1 MIYLSLFFGLLYIYI
16 TLYVCLIFLLLCL
29 LCFLFLVL
37 SLNYFLKTFYSFH
50 LAQNICLHCLVYLL
64 LLNCFFLLFF
74 LFVLYLQ
81 ILQEGIIHVLLI
93 LLEYSIIHITKSHF
107 LPPALFLFFHYLHKA
122 GAVRFFALK
131 AQKKRYRQVTLPP
144 GEKLYF
150 WIYHK
155 QVYDKSCS
163 SIFHLPLA
171 YFIR

>member
-1 MIYLSLFFGLLYIYI
+1 M
-16 TLYVCLIFLLLCL
+16 CL

-37 SLNYFLKTFYSFH
+37 SPNYFLKTFCSFH

-64 LLNCFFLLFF
+64 LLNCFFLLFL
-74 LFVLYLQ
+74 LFVLCLQ
-81 ILQEGIIHVLLI
+81 SLQVGIIHALLI

-107 LPPALFLFFHYLHKA
+107 LPPALFCFFIIYIKL
-122 GAVRFFALK
+122 VRFVFLPWKLK
-131 AQKKRYRQVTLPP
+131 KKRYRQVTLPP